1 MSKLP
6 NFVFRKIQNCTGC
19 QIFILGYHLS
29 ITFSIILGI
38 LGATLSAI
46 TSFLF
51 TSPLPHLNLTFHILL
66 YIYCF
71 EFVYISSV
79 MTDEISFMMKL
90 YACCQNGYKS
100 CIAAKWFSVRRYSVK
115 SSASFLV
122 DTFGWYLKAKI
133 LMTGFKGD
141 WDNDTAP
148 SWLPWKF
155 ANRYFSYACR
165 MVMSFLGLVEE

>member
-1 MSKLP
+1 MSLH
-6 NFVFRKIQNCTGC
+6 NF
-19 QIFILGYHLS
+19 S
-29 ITFSIILGI
+29 
-38 LGATLSAI
+38 
-46 TSFLF
+46 
-51 TSPLPHLNLTFHILL
+51 LPHFLYSSI

-71 EFVYISSV
+71 EFAYISSV

-90 YACCQNGYKS
+90 YAWVKMAIKVDS
-100 CIAAKWFSVRRYSVK
+100 EHIAAKWFSVRRYCVK
-115 SSASFLV
+115 SSASFLA

-165 MVMSFLGLVEE
+165 MVMSFWGACGGVEEDEVVKKESSCERILSYLYGIVECCGIYKSI

>member
-1 MSKLP
+1 MGANSTNKW
-6 NFVFRKIQNCTGC
+6 KW
-19 QIFILGYHLS
+19 HLVCK
-29 ITFSIILGI
+29 TLLVNRSIIYSIFYWVPSWVSLHI
-38 LGATLSAI
+38 FS
-46 TSFLF
+46 
-51 TSPLPHLNLTFHILL
+51 LPHFLYSSI

-90 YACCQNGYKS
+90 YAWVKMAIKVDS
-100 CIAAKWFSVRRYSVK
+100 EHIAAKWFSVRRYCVK
-115 SSASFLV
+115 SSASFLA

-155 ANRYFSYACR
+155 ANRHFSYACR